1 MWMLHACGCCTRGME
16 AGKEAELRKATKRE
30 EEEAAIATP
39 LQIVPLLMAAT
50 AWEISVLP

>member
-1 MWMLHACGCCTRGME
+1 ME